1 MNNHLLASSS
11 SLFVLASILFASSG
25 CATQVVGGVEAGSDA
40 GSTAAVTSVAIL
52 GAHMPEDKLGYLTQ
66 LAQITVQPDSLYVFI
81 GNFDE
86 QCQSPF
92 PAGCETNTPSDAPYA
107 WQVVLGIPASLQKP
121 GVLTIPQAGVD
132 ASFST
137 SGVGGSGSG
146 PIPNVGVGCV
156 GSNDSL
162 MGEIAITS
170 IDATQ
175 VTLDFMGVQTL
186 LEEPVAPPVITAQYE
201 TTRCP

>member
-1 MNNHLLASSS
+1 
-11 SLFVLASILFASSG
+11 
-25 CATQVVGGVEAGSDA
+25 
-40 GSTAAVTSVAIL
+40 
-52 GAHMPEDKLGYLTQ
+52 MPEPLPGRLRDEHAQRRSLRLAGRAGYPRE
-66 LAQITVQPDSLYVFI
+66 LA
-81 GNFDE
+81 E
-86 QCQSPF
+86 
-92 PAGCETNTPSDAPYA
+92 A
-107 WQVVLGIPASLQKP
+107 